1 MSLLKLKTGE
11 PNPVTPQEFFS
22 VMCPKVLSLHGA
34 ICQKIGG
41 TYAFQLFGD
50 GGGAWT
56 LDYNSQLVHEGVMD
70 KPDLY
75 VEMDAADFSDLL
87 KGTLDVEAAA
97 DDGRIRIG
105 GDAALFSNLIAVL
118 EVPS

>member
-11 PNPVTPQEFFS
+11 PAPVTPAEFFS
-22 VMCPKVLSLHGA
+22 VLCPKVLTLHA
-34 ICQKIGG
+34 PICKQIGG

-56 LDYNSQLVHEGVMD
+56 LDYASSVVHEGVIER
-70 KPDLY
+70 PDLY
-75 VEMDAADFSDLL
+75 VEMDAADFSSML
-87 KGTLDVEAAA
+87 KGTLDVERAA
-97 DDGRIRIG
+97 DEGRIRIG